1 MACLGNKFTAIDDP
15 NNIEGFVQ
23 CVEIRI
29 VELKKATSKRERKK
43 FDDILDA
50 SDFVLLFVSNH

>member
-29 VELKKATSKRERKK
+29 VELKKATSKRERKN
-43 FDDILDA
+43 LMTYWMQ
-50 SDFVLLFVSNH
+50 VTLCCCLC